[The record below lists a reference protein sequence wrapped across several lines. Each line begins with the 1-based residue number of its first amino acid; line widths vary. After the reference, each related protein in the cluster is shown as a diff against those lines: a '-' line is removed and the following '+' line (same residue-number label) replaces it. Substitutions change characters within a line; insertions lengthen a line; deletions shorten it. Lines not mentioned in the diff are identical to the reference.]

1 MEDIKIMDK
10 NIWLLVQLE
19 YASVLASSKDPCKLR
34 AWVNKQN
41 PWWREGDDYKIVCI
55 SKYYLNLDE

>member
-1 MEDIKIMDK
+1 MDK

-19 YASVLASSKDPCKLR
+19 YESVLASSKDPCKLR
-34 AWVNKQN
+34 DWINKKY
-41 PWWREGDDYKIVCI
+41 PWWREGYDYKIVCI